1 MMPDTGDCA
10 GHCLR
15 CMADSEDP
23 DCVELIKKLENPA
36 TRDHEILRYEAWRTQ
51 LEPQN

>member
-1 MMPDTGDCA
+1 
-10 GHCLR
+10 
-15 CMADSEDP
+15 MADSEDP

-36 TRDHEILRYEAWRTQ
+36 TRNLEILRYEAWRTQ